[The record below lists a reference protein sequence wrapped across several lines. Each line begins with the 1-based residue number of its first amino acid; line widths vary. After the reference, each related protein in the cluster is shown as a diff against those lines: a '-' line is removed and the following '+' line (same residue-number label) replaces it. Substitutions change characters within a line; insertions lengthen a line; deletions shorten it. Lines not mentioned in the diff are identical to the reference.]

1 MFKKFDRILPICTLL
16 VTLLLLVMVAMAWYV
31 SNDTVTA
38 SGITGATQGENYTLT
53 LERGQYDE
61 TNVYENLFF
70 DLYTNLNDYPQ
81 RSQHYIFIQYDE
93 TNGWTWH
100 KVDELSF
107 TNVTPGNAFYFRIKL
122 DTNGNL
128 DEPINL
134 SASFDGVSSELIPNK
149 LQILN
154 GYVCTSD
161 GYALYEIVNNQVLI
175 DGKVLYDCTN
185 GTIKLDDYLIQ
196 DTFRFYSF
204 DLLFPINATDE
215 YHIGKSSTKLSSL
228 PKFDITVEESD
239 LDAANNAYY
248 YFALEFNEEDSLVQ
262 MPNSSV
268 PTSNCYLYQ
277 KFIISE
283 VAISKE

>member
-53 LERGQYDE
+53 LERGQYD
-61 TNVYENLFF
+61 
-70 DLYTNLNDYPQ
+70 D
-81 RSQHYIFIQYDE
+81 

-107 TNVTPGNAFYFRIKL
+107 TNVTPGNTFYFRIKL

-204 DLLFPINATDE
+204 GLDIPTNDE
-215 YHIGKSSTKLSSL
+215 SLDEANSVTSLSSL
-228 PKFDITVEESD
+228 PKFDITVNQSD
-239 LDAANNAYY
+239 LDANNNAYY

>member
-61 TNVYENLFF
+61 TNV
-70 DLYTNLNDYPQ
+70 
-81 RSQHYIFIQYDE
+81 
-93 TNGWTWH
+93 WTWH

>member
-1 MFKKFDRILPICTLL
+1 MFKKFDKILPICTLL
-16 VTLLLLVMVAMAWYV
+16 VTLFLLVMVVMAWYV

-61 TNVYENLFF
+61 V
-70 DLYTNLNDYPQ
+70 
-81 RSQHYIFIQYDE
+81 
-93 TNGWTWH
+93 NGWSWH

-107 TNVTPGNAFYFRIKL
+107 TNVTPGNSFYFRIKL

-128 DEPINL
+128 DESINL
-134 SASFDGVSSELIPNK
+134 SASFNGVSSELISNK
-149 LQILN
+149 LQILD

-161 GYALYEIVNNQVLI
+161 GYALYEIIDNQVLI
-175 DGKVLYDCTN
+175 NDYVLYDCTS

-204 DLLFPINATDE
+204 NLDCPTDDE
-215 YHIGKSSTKLSSL
+215 SLDEALSVTSLSSL
-228 PKFDITVEESD
+228 PKFDITVTQSD
-239 LDAANNAYY
+239 LDSDNNAYY

-283 VAISKE
+283 IAISKN